1 MTAKTKPD
9 KQVSTKLTPKRL
21 EDATAEEQAQSDLDR
36 WQNTPAENPFYEGK
50 TPLDMAKV
58 LLKPLKGKK

>member
-1 MTAKTKPD
+1 MKEQNKP
-9 KQVSTKLTPKRL
+9 KKPVN
-21 EDATAEEQAQSDLDR
+21 EQAQSDLYR

-58 LLKPLKGKK
+58 LLKPLKDKK